1 MEDFAVSLV
10 NNRLQM
16 LTMTPAKP
24 VVECGRQLGLCCFSF
39 ASSQNL
45 ARQTHSSLLTA
56 GR

>member
-1 MEDFAVSLV
+1 MEDFAVSRV

-24 VVECGRQLGLCCFSF
+24 DVECGRRLGLCCFSF